1 MNIAEC
7 TGMDKAFKAQAI
19 YAACI
24 KLVEEAFP
32 GINADSAKELG
43 KIKAESL
50 IYSKITHNK
59 FDEILEGLKKE
70 AKVN

>member
-1 MNIAEC
+1 MNIAER
-7 TGMDKAFKAQAI
+7 TGMDKAFKAQTI

-50 IYSKITHNK
+50 IYSTITHNQ
-59 FDEILEGLKKE
+59 FDEILAGLKKE
-70 AKVN
+70 SKVN